1 MKAVW
6 KGDWQKGFSDQ
17 IDMGAAHVQSIH
29 NLQVRFIQGYCQDF
43 ETGGAKIA

>member
-29 NLQVRFIQGYCQDF
+29 NLQVRCVQTSGLLVF
-43 ETGGAKIA
+43 